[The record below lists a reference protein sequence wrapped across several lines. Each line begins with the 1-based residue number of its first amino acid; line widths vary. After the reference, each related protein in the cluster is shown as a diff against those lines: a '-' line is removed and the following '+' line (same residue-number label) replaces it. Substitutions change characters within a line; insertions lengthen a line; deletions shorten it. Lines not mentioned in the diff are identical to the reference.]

1 MESGSVD
8 TAPTRNLALDLVR
21 VTEAA
26 ALSAA
31 RFMGRG
37 DKNAADH
44 AAVEGMRMIL
54 NLVEMDGVIVIGEGE
69 KDHAPMLY
77 NGEHLGTGRPPLL
90 DIAVDPIDGTRPLAH
105 GQGNSIATVALAPRG
120 SMFNPGPAFYMN
132 KIAVGPL
139 AKDAIDID
147 APVKTNLENIARAID
162 QNVKDLTVV
171 ILDRERHKD
180 LISAVRLCGARIRL
194 IPDGDVAGALMAAI
208 PESGIDVLMGTGG
221 SPEGVLAACAMRCL
235 GGNIQCKLSA
245 RNDEEKRRMAEY
257 GYSLDKVLMLEDLVS
272 SEDVFF
278 AATGITTGDLLR
290 GVDYKPHAAVTDSLV
305 MRGLTGT
312 VRRIIATH
320 RLDKLDRISSIIY

>member
-1 MESGSVD
+1 METGPVD
-8 TAPTRNLALDLVR
+8 TRPTRNLALDLVR
-21 VTEAA
+21 VTESA

-44 AAVEGMRMIL
+44 AAVEGMRLVL
-54 NLVEMDGVIVIGEGE
+54 NTVEMDGVIVIGEGE
-69 KDHAPMLY
+69 KDHAPMLF
-77 NGEHLGTGRPPLL
+77 NGEHLGTGSPPLL

-105 GQGNSIATVALAPRG
+105 GQGNAIATVALAPRG
-120 SMFNPGPAFYMN
+120 TMLNPGPAFYMN

-139 AKDAIDID
+139 AKDAINIE

-162 QNVKDLTVV
+162 QDIKDLTVV
-171 ILDRERHKD
+171 ILDRERHKE
-180 LISAVRLCGARIRL
+180 LISEVRRCGARIRL

-208 PESGIDVLMGTGG
+208 PESGIDVLMGIGG

-235 GGNIQCKLSA
+235 GGNIQGMLVA
-245 RNDEEKRRMAEY
+245 RSDEEKRRLSDY
-257 GYSLDKVLMLEDLVS
+257 GYSPNKVFMLEDLVS

-278 AATGITTGDLLR
+278 AATGITTGELLR
-290 GVDYKPHAAVTDSLV
+290 GVDYKPHEAVTDSIV

-320 RLDKLDRISSIIY
+320 RLEKLDRISSIIY